1 MMGVI
6 PNGRQMSH
14 ASVTSVDDEDEGGT
28 KDGIKPMEIDSS
40 PRPKNTGLGLHNRTS
55 CSDKNNMFSASSES
69 IPSRARAIV
78 MESHEGRVD
87 DRVSCSDEDDTII
100 KSQAP
105 PSRRAPV
112 QVVHPAVMH
121 AFREQE
127 SIEVGSPRCT
137 SGRARQGWSA
147 RNFCS
152 ESSRHGR
159 TSGLFARRTGIV
171 PTMSYTSVVVKRA
184 NGPSHG

>member
-1 MMGVI
+1 
-6 PNGRQMSH
+6 MSH

-55 CSDKNNMFSASSES
+55 CSDKNNMISDSSES

-87 DRVSCSDEDDTII
+87 DRVSCSDEDDAISNGSESIQSI

-105 PSRRAPV
+105 PSRRAPA
-112 QVVHPAVMH
+112 QVVHPAAMH
-121 AFREQE
+121 AFREQDIHR
-127 SIEVGSPRCT
+127 SRFT
-137 SGRARQGWSA
+137 ALYQRQGQAGLVSGSFWNG
-147 RNFCS
+147 R
-152 ESSRHGR
+152 SRSGR
-159 TSGLFARRTGIV
+159 TSVLLTRRTGVV
-171 PTMSYTSVVVKRA
+171 PTMSYTSAVMERA
-184 NGPSHG
+184 NGPTH